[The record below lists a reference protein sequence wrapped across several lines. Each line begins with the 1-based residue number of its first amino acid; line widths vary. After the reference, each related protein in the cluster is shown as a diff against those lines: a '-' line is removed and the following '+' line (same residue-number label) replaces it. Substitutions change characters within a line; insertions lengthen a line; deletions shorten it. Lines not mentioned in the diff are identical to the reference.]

1 MNTNVLHNA
10 LNVAMALV
18 AALSLPEVSGLFP
31 PDVAVKIVG
40 AMATLKLVINTL
52 RDGLAGLL
60 KAQPPVQ

>member
-1 MNTNVLHNA
+1 
-10 LNVAMALV
+10 MALV